1 MSHVVKKVPKGNGTL
16 PKALAESWA
25 KIGYGL
31 GAVGLVAFLAGFL
44 LTPAAERGRFGAAY
58 LTGFMFTTTI
68 GVGALFFVVIQ
79 HLTKAGW
86 SVAPR
91 RIMEWLSQGLTASAG
106 LFVPIVL
113 MSQDI
118 WHHWMGPHAAHD
130 PILLKK
136 QAYLNPTFFYIRAV
150 IFLLTWALLAA
161 WFYKQSR
168 DQDTSGDRRLSAK
181 RESAAA
187 PAIFALGITISFAG
201 FDWVMSLD
209 PHWYSTI
216 FGVYIFAGSLVSS
229 MAVLALCII
238 RLRKH
243 NVGGDLLT
251 VEHMHDV
258 GKFLFGFTVFWAY
271 IGFSQFMLI
280 WYANI
285 PEETGWFKE
294 RFAGSW
300 TGGSWGTLAAIL
312 LFGHFVI
319 PFFGLLSR
327 HIKRRRPTLAFWAS
341 WQLVMIYLDMYWL
354 VMPSLHKGVA
364 AVPGNHA
371 TALPFSLMDLC
382 CAVGILG
389 IYIAGASLRA
399 KNLNLMPTNDPRL
412 PKSLAFTNI

>member
-31 GAVGLVAFLAGFL
+31 GALGLVAFLAGFL

-136 QAYLNPTFFYIRAV
+136 QAYLNPTFFYVRAV

-168 DQDTSGDRRLSAK
+168 DQDTSGDRKLSAK
-181 RESAAA
+181 RESAAP
-187 PAIFALGITISFAG
+187 PAIAALGITISFAG

-271 IGFSQFMLI
+271 IGFSQFILI
-280 WYANI
+280 YYANI
-285 PEETGWFKE
+285 PEETIWYKHRWEGGWSSISMLVF
-294 RFAGSW
+294 
-300 TGGSWGTLAAIL
+300 L
-312 LFGHFVI
+312 GHFVA
-319 PFFGLLSR
+319 PFLILISR
-327 HIKRRRPTLAFWAS
+327 TAKRSPTLLGLGATIIV
-341 WQLVMIYLDMYWL
+341 VMHWVDLYWL
-354 VMPSLHKGVA
+354 VMPNFDHHLHFRLV
-364 AVPGNHA
+364 
-371 TALPFSLMDLC
+371 D
-382 CAVGILG
+382 ILG
-389 IYIAGASLRA
+389 VIAPVGLTLAWLAWRVLGHPIIPLKDPYVPEA
-399 KNLNLMPTNDPRL
+399 LKAENL
-412 PKSLAFTNI
+412 

>member
-16 PKALAESWA
+16 PKSLAEGWS

-31 GAVGLVAFLAGFL
+31 GALGLIAFLAGFFM
-44 LTPAAERGRFGAAY
+44 TPAAERGRFGAAY

-68 GVGALFFVVIQ
+68 AVGALFFVVIQ

-86 SVAPR
+86 SVGPR
-91 RIMEWLSQGLTASAG
+91 RIMEWLSQALTASAG

-130 PILLKK
+130 PVLMKK
-136 QAYLNPTFFYIRAV
+136 QAYLNPTFFYVRAV

-168 DQDTSGDRRLSAK
+168 DQDASGDKKHSAK
-181 RESAAA
+181 RESAAP
-187 PAIFALGITISFAG
+187 PAIAALGITISFAG

-238 RLRKH
+238 RLRKD
-243 NVGGDLLT
+243 NIGGDLLT

-271 IGFSQFMLI
+271 IGFSQLI
-280 WYANI
+280 LIFYANI
-285 PEETGWFKE
+285 PEETVFYKHRWEGGWSTISMMVF
-294 RFAGSW
+294 
-300 TGGSWGTLAAIL
+300 L
-312 LFGHFVI
+312 LHFVA
-319 PFFGLLSR
+319 PFLILISRTAKRSPKLLGLGAIIIVFMHWIDL
-327 HIKRRRPTLAFWAS
+327 
-341 WQLVMIYLDMYWL
+341 YWL
-354 VMPSLHKGVA
+354 VMPNFDHHLHFQLV
-364 AVPGNHA
+364 
-371 TALPFSLMDLC
+371 D
-382 CAVGILG
+382 ILG
-389 IYIAGASLRA
+389 LIAPLGLTLAWLSWRVLGHPIVPLKDPYVPEA
-399 KNLNLMPTNDPRL
+399 LKAENL
-412 PKSLAFTNI
+412 